1 MNWYLQSGKESDV
14 VTSTRIRFSRN
25 LQGFKFNLKTKTEI
39 DKLKN
44 KIKENVF
51 AIGYGL
57 KYLELKDMDDITK
70 MSLVEKNLI
79 SPEYALNQ
87 NDTGAILINDE
98 ENICMIVNDDDHLK
112 IQVFSS
118 GFELENTL
126 NFAIELDKKI
136 EDVLGYATNKKY
148 GYLTSLP
155 TNCGTGLKASIMIHL
170 PALEK
175 TGNIDKVFYTINN
188 FGINIM
194 GEYGQDNE
202 NIKNIYQISNKR
214 TLGMTE
220 QEIIENMK
228 VVTNKLIEQ
237 ERKARKF
244 LAKDT
249 IDLEDTIYRS
259 YGLLSNCR
267 KISLDEAQ
275 RLISNVKMG
284 TDLGILKELNDSKI
298 QKLSLFTK
306 PASMQKY
313 LGEQYEAL
321 ERDIKR
327 AEIIKQIIK
336 ENRF

>member
-14 VTSTRIRFSRN
+14 VTSTRIRFARN
-25 LQGFKFNLKTKTEI
+25 LPEFKFNLKNKNEI
-39 DKLKN
+39 EKLKN
-44 KIKENVF
+44 KIKENVY

-79 SPEYALNQ
+79 SPEYAIHNE
-87 NDTGAILINDE
+87 NGAILINDE
-98 ENICMIVNDDDHLK
+98 ENICI

-118 GFELENTL
+118 GLELENTL
-126 NFAIELDKKI
+126 NYAIELDQKI
-136 EDVLGYATNKKY
+136 EEVLGYATSKKY

-155 TNCGTGLKASIMIHL
+155 TNCGTGLKASVMVHL
-170 PALEK
+170 PALTITK
-175 TGNIDKVFYTINN
+175 NINKVFYTINN
-188 FGINIM
+188 FGVNIVGAY
-194 GEYGQDNE
+194 GENSKELGDVF
-202 NIKNIYQISNKR
+202 QISNKR
-214 TLGMTE
+214 TLGVTE
-220 QEIIENMK
+220 QEIIENIK
-228 VVTNKLIEQ
+228 VVTEKLIEQ

-267 KISLDEAQ
+267 KISLEEAQ
-275 RLISNVKMG
+275 KLISNVKMG
-284 TDLGILKELNDSKI
+284 TDLGILPELNDSKVQQLI
-298 QKLSLFTK
+298 LYTK
-306 PASMQKY
+306 PANMQKY

-327 AEIIKQIIK
+327 ADVIKKIMS
-336 ENRF
+336 F